1 MRMLQLKIFFRIGI
15 DVEENTDYM
24 RVGDDLNNDFQNEN
38 VTVENNFQNK
48 NEKIP
53 HSCQVATPQMPPWK
67 DLLSQK
73 ENNHLQALTKT
84 RQKIG
89 KETNLKN

>member
-38 VTVENNFQNK
+38 VTVEN
-48 NEKIP
+48 
-53 HSCQVATPQMPPWK
+53 
-67 DLLSQK
+67 
-73 ENNHLQALTKT
+73 
-84 RQKIG
+84 
-89 KETNLKN
+89 